1 MRTRVIGPLCLA
13 VLAIAAPAHAA
24 KATQDTAGRNL
35 MYVADFGE
43 QNNLRIGLRAGS
55 LIFTDGSLAIRTGP
69 GCRVDPSGFERTCST
84 AGMKSLIVYLGDRND
99 KMPDPD
105 LKFELPAG
113 MKLIIRAG
121 NGNDSIIGTE
131 GNDTLDG
138 GAGADRV
145 YGSGGKK
152 DKLSGDTG
160 NDRLTGFGTLK
171 GGPGKDFIEAFYGFG
186 QFKAGRSRIYA
197 GSGNDKVL
205 SGNGVRDFVDCGKG
219 KDRATTG
226 LDRRG
231 VDRIKR
237 NCERR
242 R

>member
-1 MRTRVIGPLCLA
+1 MGRVQ
-13 VLAIAAPAHAA
+13 VLEI
-24 KATQDTAGRNL
+24 L
-35 MYVADFGE
+35 LY
-43 QNNLRIGLRAGS
+43 
-55 LIFTDGSLAIRTGP
+55 
-69 GCRVDPSGFERTCST
+69 
-84 AGMKSLIVYLGDRND
+84 DRND

-105 LKFELPAG
+105 KKFEIPAG
-113 MKLIIRAG
+113 MKLVVLG
-121 NGNDSIIGTE
+121 GPGNDSLIGTE

-138 GAGADRV
+138 GDGGDRV

-171 GGPGKDFIEAFYGFG
+171 GGSGKDFIEAFYGFG
-186 QFKAGRSRIYA
+186 QFKAGRSRIFA

-219 KDRATTG
+219 KDRATRG
-226 LDRRG
+226 SDRRG
-231 VDRIKR
+231 LDKIKR

-242 R
+242 G